1 MRITKTFCDLCEK
14 ECDQVRFGVV
24 SGCLL
29 KMDDKGQMQNMV
41 FEGHYC
47 EDDIGKI
54 IGFIK
59 QLNAQH
65 TNTPEVVEPVVQGAT
80 NSGAK

>member
-24 SGCLL
+24 SGCIV
-29 KMDDKGQMQNMV
+29 KMDITGQMNKMI

-54 IGFIK
+54 IGFIEGSKVIVIKEQPDEGGIK
-59 QLNAQH
+59 QP
-65 TNTPEVVEPVVQGAT
+65 TI
-80 NSGAK
+80 

>member
-14 ECDQVRFGVV
+14 ECDKVRFGVV
-24 SGCLL
+24 SGCVL
-29 KMDDKGQMQNMV
+29 KMNKEGQLDRMV

-54 IGFIK
+54 LEFIEK
-59 QLNAQH
+59 NAKH
-65 TNTPEVVEPVVQGAT
+65 TNTAGVVEPKKQE
-80 NSGAK
+80 